1 MLHLYVLYACVY
13 VNAGKSAHRAP
24 ATHCVEQQIFLDP
37 DRCKKELPKGGR
49 LTERTRHER
58 AWSEC
63 KDTQASSWIST
74 HESDRGIS
82 VYKLT
87 VDASDAKALD
97 VLLAPLSP
105 EARRTLVPDDFKR
118 PFVKAFQGPG
128 DLSFFIV
135 GTGSRVI
142 AFALTNLNDFQFTDV
157 ATDVSSSAATMKYG
171 DLDFETIAEDA
182 GIELSHHTEMSSRD
196 APPPGGI
203 EAEH

>member
-1 MLHLYVLYACVY
+1 VWARP
-13 VNAGKSAHRAP
+13 GKAAPRAP

-37 DRCKKELPKGGR
+37 EQCKKDLPKGGR
-49 LTERTRHER
+49 LTEHSRHER

-63 KDTQASSWIST
+63 KDTPADSWIPPKAS
-74 HESDRGIS
+74 HRGIR

-87 VDASDAKALD
+87 VDASDAKAVD
-97 VLLAPLSP
+97 SLLAPLSP
-105 EARRTLVPDDFKR
+105 EARQTLTPDDFKR
-118 PFVKAFQGPG
+118 PFEKAFQGPG

-182 GIELSHHTEMSSRD
+182 GIQLSYQTETSSRD
-196 APPPGGI
+196 MPPPGGM
-203 EAEH
+203 EAER